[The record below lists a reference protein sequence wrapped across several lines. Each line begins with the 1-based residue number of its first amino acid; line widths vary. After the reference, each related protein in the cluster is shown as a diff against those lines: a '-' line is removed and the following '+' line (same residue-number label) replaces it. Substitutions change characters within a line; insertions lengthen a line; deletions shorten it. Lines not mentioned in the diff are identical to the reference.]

1 MRKLNR
7 VRPVLCVWD
16 GEHFIPLPRFKRL
29 CDQQFCVHEEYA
41 LIPSE
46 ERSMTSHRGY
56 FAQVKEAW
64 KNLSEE
70 FDGRFPTPEHLRAWA
85 LVQTGYATE
94 ASYVLDSE
102 NEAKHLAVMLRRM
115 SPLAVIRISDRVVQ
129 HFEAE
134 SQSVSAMRRERFE
147 ASKKAV
153 LELVASMANTTER
166 ELRENAGRSA

>member
-1 MRKLNR
+1 MKKPNR
-7 VRPVLCVWD
+7 IRAVQCVWT
-16 GEHFIPLPRFKRL
+16 GEHFVPLPRFMRL

-64 KNLSEE
+64 KNLAEE
-70 FDGRFPTPEHLRAWA
+70 FDGRFPTAEHLRSWA

-94 ASYVLDSE
+94 STFVMD
-102 NEAKHLAVMLRRM
+102 NEAEAKNLAISLRRM
-115 SPLAVIRISDRVVQ
+115 SPMAVLRVSGNVVQ

-134 SQSVSAMRRERFE
+134 SQSVHAMKKERFE

-153 LELVASMANTTER
+153 LDLVSSMARTTPT
-166 ELRENAGRSA
+166 ELRRNAGRSA

>member
-1 MRKLNR
+1 MRKPNR
-7 VRPVLCVWD
+7 VKPILAVWN

-29 CDQQFCVHEEYA
+29 CDQQFEVSEEYA

-56 FAQVKEAW
+56 FASVKEAW
-64 KNLSEE
+64 KNLAEE
-70 FDGRFPTPEHLRAWA
+70 FDGRFPTAEHLRSWA

-94 ASYVLDSE
+94 ANYVMDSDK
-102 NEAKHLAVMLRRM
+102 EAAQLAVMLRRL
-115 SPLAVIRISDRVVQ
+115 SPLAVIRVSENVVQ

-134 SQSVSAMRRERFE
+134 SQSVSAMKKERFE

-153 LELVASMANTTER
+153 LDLVSSMARTTPA
-166 ELRENAGRSA
+166 ELRKNAGRSA